1 MKSHGIFLIL
11 LFLCFAC
18 KTKTNDQ
25 LLIEAARIHNEVMV
39 SVEELEVEISRVAQ
53 DSTGLVPPDSITA
66 WNEAIEKWEAEMVE
80 VPGNESYSDH
90 AHGEH
95 HHHDHKPL
103 EVTSEQMLSIQ
114 KDLKVRLAGI
124 IDRVH
129 RYSSNEQ

>member
-1 MKSHGIFLIL
+1 MKSHGIFLVL

-18 KTKTNDQ
+18 KTKTDDQ
-25 LLIEAARIHNEVMV
+25 LLIEAARIHHEVMV
-39 SVEELEVEISRVAQ
+39 AVEQLEVDISRMAE
-53 DSTGLVPPDSITA
+53 DSAAGVPPDSVTA

-80 VPGNESYSDH
+80 VPGSESHSGH
-90 AHGEH
+90 AHNK

-114 KDLKVRLAGI
+114 KDMKARLAGI